1 MEMGNLMAITMNDL
15 TVNFTHLDRESLM
28 ESWRWLIGETKQPI
42 LLTALGNA
50 FVQDLVD
57 GSICMVDTS
66 TGDLLAA
73 ADSMEHLTELMED
86 KDFVRRAFDVE
97 AFAAL
102 QKAGMTLQPGQIFS
116 FKVPMA
122 LGGQYVLDNIE
133 AEDISVHFG
142 VTGQIF
148 EQVSQMPEGAI
159 VSEVSISS

>member
-1 MEMGNLMAITMNDL
+1 MAITMNDL
-15 TVNFTHLDRESLM
+15 TVNFTHLDRVALM

-57 GSICMVDTS
+57 GAICMVDTS

-86 KDFVRRAFDVE
+86 KDFVTRAFDVE

-133 AEDISVHFG
+133 AMDITVHFG

-148 EQVSQMPEGAI
+148 EQVSKMPEGAM
-159 VSEVSISS
+159 VSDVSLSS